1 MEEKKKKK
9 HCFARCKSK
18 SNKENSSLMSSD
30 VGFQFVIPFYLQLLG
45 STVEL
50 PDLICKKKKEKKMK
64 ISLLQST
71 IFQTSGQMSF
81 IFRKYCCRCHSCKT
95 ETAMQTTRDSM
106 LSHVTLEFVCSLTSL
121 MLASLHR
128 EQLR

>member
-1 MEEKKKKK
+1 MEEKKKK

-50 PDLICKKKKEKKMK
+50 PDLICKNTKDEDKL
-64 ISLLQST
+64 ISEDCISDIRSDELHLSEVLL
-71 IFQTSGQMSF
+71 
-81 IFRKYCCRCHSCKT
+81 
-95 ETAMQTTRDSM
+95 
-106 LSHVTLEFVCSLTSL
+106 
-121 MLASLHR
+121 
-128 EQLR
+128 

>member
-1 MEEKKKKK
+1 MEEKKKK

-45 STVEL
+45 LDGGTTRSHMQKTQ
-50 PDLICKKKKEKKMK
+50 KMK